1 MSAMRLLPP
10 KLLKQGSSYL
20 VIGGLQLLLDTSL
33 FVALTKLGLDAAPA
47 NLCGR
52 VAGAML
58 GFWLNGRYTFSQGD
72 GARLGWPQF
81 WKFLAVWVP
90 ATVLSTWLIVLVE
103 HHLGLQLTWLAKPLV
118 EGGLAVLTFLAGR
131 YVIYR

>member
-1 MSAMRLLPP
+1 MRFFHPQ
-10 KLLKQGSSYL
+10 LLKQGSSYL
-20 VIGGLQLLLDTSL
+20 VIGGLQLLVDWSM
-33 FVALTKLGLDAAPA
+33 FVALSALGLDAVPA

-58 GFWLNGRYTFSQGD
+58 GFWLNGRYTFAPREG

-81 WKFLAVWVP
+81 WKFLAVWIP
-90 ATVLSTWLIVLVE
+90 ATVVSTWLIVLVE

-118 EGGLAVLTFLAGR
+118 EGCLAVLTFLAGR